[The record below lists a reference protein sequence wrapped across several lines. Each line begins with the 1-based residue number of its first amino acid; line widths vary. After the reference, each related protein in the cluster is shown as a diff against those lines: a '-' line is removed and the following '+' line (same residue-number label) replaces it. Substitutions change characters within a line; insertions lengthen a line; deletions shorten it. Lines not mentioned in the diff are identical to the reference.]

1 MSKLTLDEFADKM
14 DEIMPIVG
22 REFLRRHVGD
32 LCKGKITVQQ
42 LLIVDTLCREG
53 ETKMSDLARI
63 MTVTTAAMTGTVE
76 RLVRY
81 GYVERVFDPDDR
93 RIIKIKLS
101 QKGESFI
108 AQINGRRRK
117 ANIKIF
123 GQISSQDRENYLRIL
138 MQIKNILL
146 NNIEE

>member
-1 MSKLTLDEFADKM
+1 
-14 DEIMPIVG
+14 
-22 REFLRRHVGD
+22 
-32 LCKGKITVQQ
+32 
-42 LLIVDTLCREG
+42 
-53 ETKMSDLARI
+53 MSDLARI